1 MDDKLYRQRQAEQNK
16 LRKARKL
23 AEKKLAP
30 EAEKIAALRDRKAA
44 GETLTFAERN
54 ILNIFYKK
62 LETAVKRSLK

>member
-30 EAEKIAALRDRKAA
+30 EAEKITQLRVRQNA
-44 GETLTFAERN
+44 GEKLNFAERN
-54 ILNIFYKK
+54 ILKIFDKK
-62 LETAVKRSLK
+62 LQTTVKRSLK